1 MIFSGV
7 CTAIVTPFDQ
17 NKKVDY
23 KSFYKL
29 ITKQIEAKVSAIVVL
44 GTTGESSTIDFYE
57 REQIILFAKKLLPK
71 NIKLI
76 VGTGSNNTKTAIKY
90 SKQAKELEVDGILC
104 VTPYYNKCTQNG
116 IFEYYKQINN
126 VGLPFIAYNVPSRTG
141 VNILPKTYQ
150 KLCLLKN
157 FAGIKEANGNI
168 DHILQTFAKVKNV
181 PIYCGN
187 DNVSILF
194 HLLGGKGVISVTSN
208 AFAKE
213 VVCAW
218 KSLKEHKQYFDKF
231 FDINCDLFIEPNP
244 IPIKYVL
251 AKQKLIKNVL
261 REPLT
266 KIQNEHKKI
275 IDKDLMD
282 LWK

>member
-57 REQIILFAKKLLPK
+57 REQIVLFVKKLLPK

-90 SKQAKELEVDGILC
+90 SKQAKELGADGILC

-116 IFEYYKQINN
+116 IFEYYKQINS

-157 FAGIKEANGNI
+157 FAGIKEANGNLE
-168 DHILQTFAKVKNV
+168 HILQTFAQVKNV

-251 AKQKLIKNVL
+251 TKQKLIKNIL
-261 REPLT
+261 RDPLT
-266 KIQNEHKKI
+266 KIQNEHKKLL
-275 IDKDLMD
+275 DKDLMD
-282 LWK
+282 L